1 MLQDVQQAATGLC
14 SFSID
19 ETDDG
24 VLQITLVD
32 FTEGRHLVRLG
43 IVQELEQHLPVN
55 GKEAIITRRFTDHIT
70 IILREPFHYEML
82 VFFFAQ
88 NIIHAL
94 GTSFLPVTYS
104 KMRDLLYSSTTSS

>member
-19 ETDDG
+19 EADDG
-24 VLQITLVD
+24 VLQIALVD
-32 FTEGRHLVRLG
+32 FTECCHLVWLG
-43 IVQELEQHLPVN
+43 IVQELKQQFPVN
-55 GKEAIITRRFTDHIT
+55 GKETVIARRFADHIT
-70 IILREPFHYEML
+70 VVLREPFHYEML

-104 KMRDLLYSSTTSS
+104 NMRDFL